1 MNERKQVEPTA
12 ALRPPTAALIGA
24 VAVAGAVIMAM
35 AVFQWDHENLGL
47 LATLA
52 AFAVIAER
60 FDIRLV
66 RSSRLSVSTAPILA
80 AGTLAGLPGIMV
92 VALAAALADHAGRN
106 KPHYKGVF
114 NAGVLLVAGAAY
126 VAVFETFPVG
136 GDSRE
141 WPALLFPSLVGVT
154 VNFAINSA
162 LVALVIALSSG
173 ERLVAVWNENFRSLP
188 PHYVVMG
195 VLAAIMASAY
205 EMEGLTTLAVAF
217 VPLAMARFLTK
228 QDLEHFRILSNRERR
243 EPVAEVR

>member
-1 MNERKQVEPTA
+1 MNRLDRRAT
-12 ALRPPTAALIGA
+12 LLIAA
-24 VAVAGAVIMAM
+24 VAAAGAAIIA
-35 AVFQWDHENLGL
+35 AATLQWNDENLGL

-66 RSSRLSVSTAPILA
+66 RSSRLSVSTVPILA
-80 AGTLAGLPGIMV
+80 AGTLAGLPGVMV
-92 VALAAALADHAGRN
+92 VALAAALADHLGRN
-106 KPHYKGVF
+106 KPYYKGVF

-141 WPALLFPSLVGVT
+141 WPALLFPCLLGVM
-154 VNFAINSA
+154 VNFAINST
-162 LVALVIALSSG
+162 LVALVIAAES
-173 ERLVAVWNENFRSLP
+173 RLRPVAVWNENFRSLP

-205 EMEGLTTLAVAF
+205 ELDGLSTLAVLF
-217 VPLAMARFLTK
+217 VPLAMARFVSK
-228 QDLEHFRILSNRERR
+228 QALEHLLILSHPERS
-243 EPVAEVR
+243 EPVVEVR